1 MANFARTTT
10 VRKFNVRDN
19 RKHFGAVVR
28 IVVALPMA
36 SLRLC
41 QVARILLAQLGQRSA
56 DGRLALW
63 GWYSHPSTAGLA
75 GRPASAVSLRQV
87 PAWRGLASC
96 PASLP
101 GRF

>member
-1 MANFARTTT
+1 MASFARTTT
-10 VRKFNVRDN
+10 VRKFDVRDN

-28 IVVALPMA
+28 IVVAPMA
-36 SLRLC
+36 SLRLR
-41 QVARILLAQLGQRSA
+41 QIARFLLARLGQRIA
-56 DGRLALW
+56 DRQLALR

-87 PAWRGLASC
+87 PAWRGLAPC